1 MIFAELFW
9 WKNVVSMQLA
19 ELWCCMALDEAV
31 RGLYCLGKLET
42 YPVAYK
48 QHNNLAA
55 KTWELSSLLGG
66 QSSSSWKR
74 WRPDLDP
81 GP

>member
-1 MIFAELFW
+1 
-9 WKNVVSMQLA
+9 MQLA

-48 QHNNLAA
+48 QHNLAA
-55 KTWELSSLLGG
+55 KT
-66 QSSSSWKR
+66 
-74 WRPDLDP
+74 
-81 GP
+81 

>member
-1 MIFAELFW
+1 
-9 WKNVVSMQLA
+9 MQLA

-55 KTWELSSLLGG
+55 KT
-66 QSSSSWKR
+66 
-74 WRPDLDP
+74 
-81 GP
+81 